1 MDIECWVQGLTPFQ
15 NAIRTSRSL
24 RDSTCL
30 ILEEKHGLDGGLPF
44 LSGEINLFPGQ
55 IHGLAIK

>member
-1 MDIECWVQGLTPFQ
+1 MLRGLTPFQ

-44 LSGEINLFPGQ
+44 LSG
-55 IHGLAIK
+55 